1 MKYLGVDYGEKRVGL
16 AISDDGGQFSF
27 PYKVIKN
34 NNELIDSIHNIC
46 GEEEIGE
53 IVLGLPEERN
63 KIYEKVLDFEK
74 KLKEELRITIY
85 KEKEFMT
92 SVYSGEQKSKDIFT
106 DKKIK
111 KDREVKDDSKAATFI
126 LQRFLDKIN
135 NKNI

>member
-1 MKYLGVDYGEKRVGL
+1 MKYLGIDYGEKRVGL

-27 PYKVIKN
+27 SYKVLKN

-46 GEEEIGE
+46 GEEEIKE
-53 IVLGLPEERN
+53 IVLGEPEDRN
-63 KIYEKVLDFEK
+63 KIYEKVLNFEK
-74 KLKEELRITIY
+74 KLKEELKLPVY

-92 SVYSGEQKSKDIFT
+92 SSYSGIQKSKDMFI
-106 DKKIK
+106 DRKIK
-111 KDREVKDDSKAATFI
+111 KDKEVKDDSKAATFI